1 MKIPKIINSLKAAR
15 TKNLKERKLERLNQN
30 IRIHDKNTYGDSY
43 KQMMDA
49 REIIANYVQPKGVT
63 VDIFDAKRLIEN
75 DDTAPSTIQDYMAD
89 KINVVVTNILN
100 GKFENKIIS
109 ANTDKTYPKMAQT
122 HVMIHLKDDGLEVIK
137 HGYRQTSDSF
147 LRNLYRSIEELTRK
161 VTSNKEK

>member
-1 MKIPKIINSLKAAR
+1 MKIPNIISSLKTAR
-15 TKNLKERKLERLNQN
+15 TKNLQKRKLAILNQN

-63 VDIFDAKRLIEN
+63 VDIFDAKRLIAN
-75 DDTAPSTIQDYMAD
+75 DETAPSSIKDYMAD
-89 KINVVVTNILN
+89 KINVVVTNIIN

-109 ANTDKTYPKMAQT
+109 ANTDKTHPKTAKT
-122 HVMIHLKDDGLEVIK
+122 NVMIHLKEDELEVIR
-137 HGYRQTSDSF
+137 HGYRQISDSF

-161 VTSNKEK
+161 VTSNK